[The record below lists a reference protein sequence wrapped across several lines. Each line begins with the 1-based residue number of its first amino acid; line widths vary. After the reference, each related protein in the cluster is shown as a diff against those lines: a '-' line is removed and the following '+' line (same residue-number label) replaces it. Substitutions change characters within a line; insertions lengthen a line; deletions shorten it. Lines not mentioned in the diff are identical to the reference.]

1 MAGPR
6 RETISTERRRGTVGL
21 PVAAIAIVAVIGGLI
36 IGATL
41 DEEDERDAGTGP
53 GPRVDTS
60 RPHGLMVDVQ
70 PAMQTDSV
78 SGTGDVADSAVVWL
92 HPTDRSKSLI
102 LAGTKNEDGGLHV
115 WDMDGTTEL
124 EFLAVGAVNSID
136 VRYGFPYGGELID
149 LIALTNR
156 TDQEV
161 QFFTVDNVTREVSQI
176 GSHSIDHSDIYGLGL
191 AHDQSNGTFYSI
203 PNTEDGTVEQ
213 WEISADGT
221 TINATK
227 VRTIDVGSQTE
238 GVVADDVNG
247 WLFIGEEG
255 VGIWRYEL
263 DPASGS
269 SRAPVDTVS
278 DNPDLAADVEGLTMY
293 HESQATGYLVASS
306 QGNSRFMVYER
317 DSPHDYLGSFAIT
330 DTPDDDI
337 DGVTATD
344 GIFVTNRDT
353 SERFS
358 KGVFIAHDGE
368 TSAEST
374 NYKLVPWERIASALK
389 LREPDPNFDPR
400 GS

>member
-1 MAGPR
+1 MTSPQ
-6 RETISTERRRGTVGL
+6 REPVSSDRRRAAIGL
-21 PVAAIAIVAVIGGLI
+21 SVAGIAIVAVIVGVFSGVVPDQQR
-36 IGATL
+36 G
-41 DEEDERDAGTGP
+41 RDTESDREP
-53 GPRVDTS
+53 SVDADH
-60 RPHGLMVDVQ
+60 REGLMVDVQ
-70 PAMQTDSV
+70 PTMQTDIV
-78 SGTGDVADSAVVWL
+78 SGSGDVADSAVVWL

-102 LAGTKNEDGGLHV
+102 LAGTKDENGGLHV
-115 WDMDGTTEL
+115 LEIDGTTEL
-124 EFLAVGAVNSID
+124 EFLAIGAVNSID
-136 VRYGFPYGGELID
+136 IRYGFPYGGELID

-156 TDQEV
+156 SDQEV
-161 QFFTVDNVTREVSQI
+161 QFFTVDPATREVGQI

-191 AHDQSNGTFYSI
+191 AHDRSDGTFYSI

-221 TINATK
+221 TINATM

-247 WLFIGEEG
+247 WLFVGEEN
-255 VGIWRYEL
+255 VGIWKYEL
-263 DPASGS
+263 DPSSGS
-269 SRAPVDTVS
+269 SRAAVDSVS

-293 HESQATGYLVASS
+293 HESQATGYLIASS

-330 DTPDDDI
+330 DNPDEAI
-337 DGVTATD
+337 DGVTSTD

-353 SERFS
+353 SAQFPN
-358 KGVFIAHDGE
+358 GVFVAHDGE

-389 LREPDPNFDPR
+389 LRDPDPNFDPR
-400 GS
+400 GL